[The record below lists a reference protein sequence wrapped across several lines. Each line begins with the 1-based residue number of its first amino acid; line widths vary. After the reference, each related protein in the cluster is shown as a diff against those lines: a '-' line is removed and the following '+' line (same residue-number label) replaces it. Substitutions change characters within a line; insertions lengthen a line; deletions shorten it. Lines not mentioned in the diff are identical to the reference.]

1 MSTATHS
8 SFRGGE
14 RKVAVLI
21 PCYNEAAAIGK
32 VVRDFRKALPLAEI
46 YVYDNNS
53 TDDTR
58 ERALEAG
65 ARVGSES
72 RQGKGNVVRRMFNEI
87 DADIYVMV
95 DGDDTYDAFA
105 APALIDCLIRNACAM
120 VVGRRVHQATEA
132 YRPAHVFGNQLL
144 SGMIGRLFGNIFT
157 DVLSGYRV
165 FTRQFV
171 KSFPLLT
178 GGFELETELT
188 VHALGLRLPVREI
201 DTVYGPRPTGSASK
215 LATYRDGYRI
225 LLTILALLK
234 NERPLLFFGS
244 AFVILELLAMGLAY
258 PIVVH
263 FIETGLVPRFPT
275 AILATGIGL
284 LGFIALTCGLVLD
297 TVSRGRWETKYL
309 GWLHAGNL
317 PHLRVEEPLNST
329 YESRR

>member
-1 MSTATHS
+1 MSSAS
-8 SFRGGE
+8 DIRREE
-14 RKVAVLI
+14 RIAVLI

-32 VVRDFRKALPLAEI
+32 VVLDFRKSLPEAEI

-53 TDDTR
+53 TDETR

-65 ARVGSES
+65 AHVGSET
-72 RQGKGNVVRRMFNEI
+72 RQGKGNVVRRMFNEV

-95 DGDDTYDAFA
+95 DGDATYDASA
-105 APALIDCLIRNACAM
+105 APMLIDCLIKNSCAM
-120 VVGRRVHQATEA
+120 VVGSRVHHAKEA
-132 YRPAHVFGNQLL
+132 YRPAHVFGNALL
-144 SGMIGRLFGNIFT
+144 SGMIGHLFGNVFR

-215 LATYRDGYRI
+215 LATYRDGCHI
-225 LLTILALLK
+225 LWTILSLLK
-234 NERPLLFFGS
+234 NERPLLFFGN
-244 AFVILELLAMGLAY
+244 AFVALELLSIVLAY

-284 LGFIALTCGLVLD
+284 LGFISLTCGLVLD

-309 GWLHAGNL
+309 LWLHAGSMVRTGL
-317 PHLRVEEPLNST
+317 DEPVGTTHKSSN
-329 YESRR
+329 

>member
-1 MSTATHS
+1 MSTATHID
-8 SFRGGE
+8 GE
-14 RKVAVLI
+14 QKVAVLI
-21 PCYNEAAAIGK
+21 PCYNEGAAIGK
-32 VVRDFRKALPLAEI
+32 VVRDFRKALPQAEI

-65 ARVGSES
+65 AHVGSEN
-72 RQGKGNVVRRMFNEI
+72 RQGKGNVVRRMFNEV

-95 DGDDTYDAFA
+95 DGDDTYDASA
-105 APALIDCLIRNACAM
+105 APLLIECLIKNSCAM
-120 VVGRRVHQATEA
+120 VVGRRVHHAKEA
-132 YRPAHVFGNQLL
+132 YRPAHVFGNALL
-144 SGMIGRLFGNIFT
+144 SGMIARLFGNVFH

-178 GGFELETELT
+178 SGFELETELT
-188 VHALGLRLPVREI
+188 VHALGLRVPVREV
-201 DTVYGPRPTGSASK
+201 DTIYGPRAIGSTSK

-225 LLTILALLK
+225 LRTILNLLK

-244 AFVILELLAMGLAY
+244 AFLFLELLSVVLAY

-284 LGFIALTCGLVLD
+284 IGFISLTCGLVLD

-309 GWLHAGNL
+309 LWLHAGNL
-317 PHLRVEEPLNST
+317 SRTTQNEPLAKS
-329 YESRR
+329 YRSVK

>member
-1 MSTATHS
+1 VSSATHH
-8 SFRGGE
+8 GAE
-14 RKVAVLI
+14 QKIAVLI

-32 VVRDFRKALPLAEI
+32 VVRDFRKALPTAGI

-58 ERALEAG
+58 EQALEAG
-65 ARVGSES
+65 AHVGSET
-72 RQGKGNVVRRMFNEI
+72 RQGKGNVVRRMFNEV

-95 DGDDTYDAFA
+95 DGDDTYDASV
-105 APALIDCLIRNACAM
+105 APALIDCLIKNSCAM
-120 VVGRRVHQATEA
+120 VVGRRVHHAREA
-132 YRPAHVFGNQLL
+132 YRPAHVFGNALL
-144 SGMIGRLFGNIFT
+144 SGMIGHLFGNVFR

-188 VHALGLRLPVREI
+188 VHALGLRLPVQEI
-201 DTVYGPRPTGSASK
+201 DTVYGPRPAGSTSK
-215 LATYRDGYRI
+215 LATYRDGYNI
-225 LLTILALLK
+225 LWTILSLLK

-244 AFVILELLAMGLAY
+244 GFVALELLSIALAY

-284 LGFIALTCGLVLD
+284 IGFISLTCGLVLD

-309 GWLHAGNL
+309 LWLHAGSM
-317 PHLRVEEPLNST
+317 PRSGQDEPLAATYKAST
-329 YESRR
+329 